1 MFNGKLA
8 GYVTVIYDG
17 HWWLACISEAFPE
30 SQEVNVKFLHL
41 HGPSPSFCFPEMEDS
56 CFLDISDIL
65 VSVEPKTATGRT
77 YTISKKESDATNK
90 VMALLK

>member
-30 SQEVNVKFLHL
+30 SQEMNMKFLDPYE
-41 HGPSPSFCFPEMEDS
+41 PSPSFASLKWEDS
-56 CFLDISDIL
+56 CLMDISDIL

-77 YTISKKESDATNK
+77 YMISKKESDAKNK